1 MAKYR
6 TVIIENL
13 SLSKKIMQDLD
24 IKTKHIFYTLFSKM
38 QGILGGL
45 TGQTHFNPNIG
56 RTLHDGVY
64 LFPRETRR
72 RYAAPKSN
80 AFTLGGLNY
89 IRKTTYGIHR

>member
-1 MAKYR
+1 MAKYC

-45 TGQTHFNPNIG
+45 NF
-56 RTLHDGVY
+56 
-64 LFPRETRR
+64 
-72 RYAAPKSN
+72 
-80 AFTLGGLNY
+80 
-89 IRKTTYGIHR
+89 IRKTTYGIHG